1 LVTGATRGLGLA
13 IARGLAAAGH
23 RVALNYRN
31 DETCAQ
37 HALAVVGAAGE
48 AMLARGDATTEA
60 GVAQLAG
67 TVEAAWG
74 GIDVVVVNA
83 TPPQPM
89 MLVEEYTWEHY
100 QAMVDA
106 FIKSP
111 FLLARR
117 LVPHMKRRGWG
128 RIVNVTSE
136 VFHLGL
142 PQFSAYVAAKGGQI
156 GWTRSVAVELAPFG
170 ITVNSVAPGWIPV
183 ERHAGDPEAAK
194 AAYRATIPIGR
205 WGTPEDVADAVLHFA
220 RPEAG
225 FLTGQTLLVNG
236 GRSPW

>member
-1 LVTGATRGLGLA
+1 
-13 IARGLAAAGH
+13 
-23 RVALNYRN
+23 
-31 DETCAQ
+31 
-37 HALAVVGAAGE
+37 
-48 AMLARGDATTEA
+48 
-60 GVAQLAG
+60 
-67 TVEAAWG
+67 
-74 GIDVVVVNA
+74 
-83 TPPQPM
+83 M
-89 MLVEEYTWEHY
+89 MPVEEYTWEHY